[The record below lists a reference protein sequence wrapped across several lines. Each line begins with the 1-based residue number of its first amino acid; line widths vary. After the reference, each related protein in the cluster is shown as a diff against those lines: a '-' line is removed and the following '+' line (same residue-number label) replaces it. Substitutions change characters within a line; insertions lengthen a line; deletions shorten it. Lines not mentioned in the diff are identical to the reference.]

1 MTDHRLTEERIAAFR
16 RFLGEQEKARDTI
29 EKYLGTVR
37 DFVLWTKGSQ
47 IAKETVS
54 QWKAALLDK
63 GYAPATVNGKL
74 AALNGLFSF
83 LGWAWKTAG
92 RPF

>member
-37 DFVLWTKGSQ
+37 DFVLWTKADSKRNRLPVESRLAGQRLCPGHGERQIGGSQ
-47 IAKETVS
+47 RPVF
-54 QWKAALLDK
+54 
-63 GYAPATVNGKL
+63 
-74 AALNGLFSF
+74 LF
-83 LGWAWKTAG
+83 GVG
-92 RPF
+92 